1 MQSLRWTVRV
11 DRFSR
16 KSAPNTYQSELVACK
31 QGGATLELTYRFPGT
46 GKVVR
51 DELGIFREAYPFPEE
66 AKVSIEGDLLIPL
79 DLASELPYWMPLSS
93 SSPLKKPLYWSRK
106 ENGAVAMAFGMLAWT
121 AHESQRL
128 NQAHARGVWFEQ
140 KGDDLYGTIYLHA
153 AEACPRVA
161 DDEPEHVIDRRIF
174 QLVFQPLSVCIDV
187 HDLDYKPMGSLLLR
201 FEGGVVQKFD
211 IILNMLMRKQHFD
224 PSLLAH
230 RFPLAPESA
239 FGKQVS
245 SEARGSAKSVES
257 RIAACSGI
265 APDGSEIDPA
275 ELWAFLQKLL
285 DGANFFDITAHA
297 DGTPLPVLCRARCE
311 VWVRRGD
318 NCRYG
323 QRSDEPDH
331 HATKILESCENAE
344 KLKGVGVAVE
354 YSLPFVLEDD
364 NLSTRGMIEPIVGA
378 RAQYFGEC
386 LCHNG
391 LDLVVFE
398 NGAVGVCLRTVH
410 SREPP
415 QHANVGVF

>member
-1 MQSLRWTVRV
+1 MRAARPQAVTQLRLRAQSKALAAHAESLRWTVRV

-51 DELGIFREAYPFPEE
+51 DELAIFREAYPFPEE

-93 SSPLKKPLYWSRK
+93 SSPLKEPLYWSRE
-106 ENGAVAMAFGMLAWT
+106 ENCAVAMAFGMLAWT

-230 RFPLAPESA
+230 RFPLAVASLPTAPRSTLQSCGP
-239 FGKQVS
+239 FSKS
-245 SEARGSAKSVES
+245 SWMAPTFLTSLPTPTALHFLCCAARAVRCGYGAVIIAVTGSALMS
-257 RIAACSGI
+257 RITTRRRS
-265 APDGSEIDPA
+265 
-275 ELWAFLQKLL
+275 W
-285 DGANFFDITAHA
+285 N
-297 DGTPLPVLCRARCE
+297 PVRM
-311 VWVRRGD
+311 
-318 NCRYG
+318 
-323 QRSDEPDH
+323 QIS
-331 HATKILESCENAE
+331 
-344 KLKGVGVAVE
+344 
-354 YSLPFVLEDD
+354 
-364 NLSTRGMIEPIVGA
+364 
-378 RAQYFGEC
+378 
-386 LCHNG
+386 
-391 LDLVVFE
+391 
-398 NGAVGVCLRTVH
+398 
-410 SREPP
+410 
-415 QHANVGVF
+415 